1 MVLEDD
7 GRFNFMLQPI
17 RDLTK
22 NWDVDIASHLED
34 YLEELENVAITF
46 DGGRTMNFAEAA
58 LLIQGSTCVY
68 SRKVEYLYALV
79 YEVLDLLVNKRRNK
93 QSNNKDNNAAD
104 DPDVTFGGDD
114 EELLPLD
121 DIETSNVTMKE
132 KNDKEIGTIPRR
144 PMSMVPL
151 GEEEK
156 GNDPLL
162 SKTGE
167 LLGNRNDFRLNTS
180 QVNYDSCL
188 LLEASAHFLSG
199 LPNST
204 NKETTASSHVPTTVI
219 RENTESD
226 NIIENYDNPEIDD
239 SMDDIPP
246 PEVSTKAV
254 EEEDTAKR
262 SSERLQERAN
272 KIKER
277 MAKDKEKVCS
287 VDPWLCQDP
296 YEQKSKTEKP
306 FKKGKTFRIPEI
318 VDDKKQKSKKRKKE
332 PITEEKPEINLEPI
346 EDFVAN
352 TLFSYKHKLQKNLR
366 DSCLPEF
373 ERMCWTKL
381 SERQAR
387 RKTETKAMETILEQK
402 ILDGENLEDGFEIGA
417 DLNTASGGD
426 DDDNDDN
433 IVGPVL
439 NLQDDLFDIEDDSP
453 ITEESKRGEPVSSY
467 EHLVQKHI
475 EDFYIGAQKYAQVTE
490 LSKRIAEWE
499 EKIIPKLQEEEQ
511 HGPFDIHEYG
521 TTIINSLQLG
531 NKFPLA
537 KLMSGKPTYEIGRLF
552 LSTLMLANTG
562 NVELSCTGVLE
573 DAMDKAEVTLIRR
586 SQHFEE
592 LEQYVAPSLV
602 HKDK

>member
-277 MAKDKEKVCS
+277 MAKDKEKS

>member
-453 ITEESKRGEPVSSY
+453 ITESKRGEPVSSY